1 VLNRV
6 TIENFRCLQHVDV
19 DLRPLTVL
27 IGPNDSGKSAFLAA
41 LEQLIGR
48 NRAPNEADVWR
59 MERNAVAHIAVK
71 TRAGVFGRRGSL
83 AGKWTLDGTM
93 PAAAR
98 PITYFQVPS
107 HGIPAISTG
116 YSDEG
121 TPPDLTAD
129 GGQIPSL
136 IDFLLRRDRARF
148 DNFVQAACQLVP
160 GLQNVHVATPKPDQR
175 RLDIVI
181 EEGLTLPVDQA
192 SAGVQLILFFLALA
206 YHPTPPRTILL
217 EEPENGVHPKRLQ
230 QIMELLRGLIK
241 RKHGNYPAQVILTT
255 HSPHLLDHV
264 DLDEDQVLVFRRKP
278 DGSCTAAPVDKDRLK
293 EFLDEFMLGEVWFNE
308 EEDGLV
314 GREK

>member
-1 VLNRV
+1 MLEWVKV
-6 TIENFRCLQHVDV
+6 ENFRCLQRVKV

-41 LEQLIGR
+41 LEWLIGR
-48 NRAPNEADVWR
+48 NRPPNEADVWR
-59 MERNAVAHIAVK
+59 MERNTPVHIAAR
-71 TRAGVFGRRGSL
+71 TRAGVYGRRGSIH
-83 AGKWTLDGTM
+83 GRW
-93 PAAAR
+93 PAHGALPEEAR

-136 IDFLLRRDRARF
+136 IDFLLRRDRVRF
-148 DNFVQAACQLVP
+148 DNFVEAARQLVP
-160 GLQNVHVATPKPDQR
+160 GLQDVDVATPKPDLR

-230 QIMELLRGLIK
+230 QIMELLRGLIEG
-241 RKHGNYPAQVILTT
+241 KHGNYRAQVILTT

-264 DLDEDQVLVFRRKP
+264 DLDKDQVLVFRRKP
-278 DGSCTAAPVDKDRLK
+278 DGSCTAAPVDKERLG

-314 GREK
+314 GRKK